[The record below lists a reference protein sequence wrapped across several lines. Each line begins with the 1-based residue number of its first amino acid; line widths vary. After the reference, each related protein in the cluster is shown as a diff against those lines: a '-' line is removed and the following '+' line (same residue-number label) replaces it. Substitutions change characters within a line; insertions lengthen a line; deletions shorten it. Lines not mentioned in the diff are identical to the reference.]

1 VSSVDLVRPRLT
13 NSTLDGAAGP
23 AGAVGRSG
31 CHPFTAAVGL
41 APRHA
46 DGPKPQASAD
56 ISSLPM
62 ATVALTRLFIGGAWE
77 EAGSGHTAEATSPAT
92 GESLG
97 PVAQGDREDARR
109 AIAAARTAFPGWGSA
124 TAFERAEA
132 LRRVADVCDARR
144 DELARVCTLDQGK
157 PLHESYD
164 EVDELVAMWRCAAE
178 DGLRIEGS
186 IPPSSGEGKRVLL
199 MRRPKGP
206 VAVVTPWN
214 WPYTMPAEI
223 IAPALACGNTVVWNP
238 APTTAVCSGALADCI
253 AEADLPPGVFNF
265 VPGPGPMVGDEIVAN
280 PGTVAVGFIGSTATG
295 NRIAERAAGKAL
307 LLEMGGNGPL
317 VVIEDAD
324 LGAAADATLSACFLC
339 AGQSCTAGERI
350 LVHEAV
356 RAEFVYRLRS
366 LTASVTLGDPF
377 SDDTTMG
384 PLNNEPVAAKMD
396 EHVADAVNRGAEVIA
411 GGARAEGFPTDLYW
425 PATVLDGVPADARVA
440 TEETFGPIAPIV
452 SISSLDEAIELTN
465 SSPYGL
471 LSAIFT
477 ADLYNGLRFAD
488 EVHSGLVNI
497 NETTN
502 YWENHL
508 PFGGRAGTDSG
519 TGRVGGRY
527 PFEVLTELQ
536 TIVIGGR

>member
-1 VSSVDLVRPRLT
+1 
-13 NSTLDGAAGP
+13 
-23 AGAVGRSG
+23 
-31 CHPFTAAVGL
+31 
-41 APRHA
+41 
-46 DGPKPQASAD
+46 
-56 ISSLPM
+56 M
-62 ATVALTRLFIGGAWE
+62 ATVALTRLFIGGAWQ
-77 EAGSGHTAEATSPAT
+77 EAGSGETVEARSPAT

-97 PVAQGDREDARR
+97 PVAQADRDDARR
-109 AIAAARTAFPGWGSA
+109 AIAAARDAFPAWGAA
-124 TAFERAEA
+124 TAFERAGA
-132 LRRVADVCDARR
+132 LRRIAGVCEARR
-144 DELARVCTLDQGK
+144 DELARICTLDQGK
-157 PLHESYD
+157 PLSESYD
-164 EVDELVAMWRCAAE
+164 EVDELVAMWRGAAE
-178 DGLRIEGS
+178 DGVRIEGS

-214 WPYTMPAEI
+214 WPYTMPAELI
-223 IAPALACGNTVVWNP
+223 GPALVCGNTVVWNP
-238 APTTAVCSGALADCI
+238 APSTAVCSGALADCI
-253 AEADLPPGVFNF
+253 AEAELPPGVFNF
-265 VPGPGPMVGDEIVAN
+265 VPGPGPEVGDEIVSN

-295 NRIAERAAGKAL
+295 NRIAQRAAGKAL

-317 VVIEDAD
+317 VVMDDAD
-324 LGAAADATLSACFLC
+324 LDAAAEATLSACFLC

-356 RAEFVYRLRS
+356 KAEFVERLRAA
-366 LTASVTLGDPF
+366 TAHIRLGDPF
-377 SDDTTMG
+377 DDSTTMG

-396 EHVADAVNRGAEVIA
+396 EHVAEAVSRGAEVVT

-425 PATVLDGVPADARVA
+425 PATVLDGVPADALVA

-465 SSPYGL
+465 ASPYGL

-477 ADLYNGLRFAD
+477 ADLYSGLRFAD
-488 EVHSGLVNI
+488 EVRSGLVNI

-519 TGRVGGRY
+519 TGRVGGRH
-527 PFEVLTELQ
+527 PFEVLTEVQ